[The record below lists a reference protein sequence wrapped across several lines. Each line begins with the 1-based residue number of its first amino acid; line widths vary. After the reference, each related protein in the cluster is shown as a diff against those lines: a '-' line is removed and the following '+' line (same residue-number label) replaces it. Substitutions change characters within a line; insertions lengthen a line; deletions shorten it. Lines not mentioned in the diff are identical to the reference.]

1 MDVYLYLRVGTQK
14 VVANLGRANQP
25 WTVLTGGLARLFVG
39 EITVFESL
47 GSSCWATGVQ
57 RRILSTVLEEATD
70 LAARVSG
77 SQVREE
83 GESSAFSA

>member
-1 MDVYLYLRVGTQK
+1 M
-14 VVANLGRANQP
+14 
-25 WTVLTGGLARLFVG
+25 
-39 EITVFESL
+39 FESL
-47 GSSCWATGVQ
+47 GSSRWPTGVQ
-57 RRILSTVLEEATD
+57 RRILRTVLEEATD